1 MPTTRMPHAWA
12 ASSNPFCAGETPARR
27 TSHPQQAIPN
37 HDVPLRERQLVP
49 ERSTR
54 DVMRRIKSDSDNGNA
69 SIEMKEEAQKA
80 ASNQACARS
89 ESDDV

>member
-1 MPTTRMPHAWA
+1 
-12 ASSNPFCAGETPARR
+12 
-27 TSHPQQAIPN
+27 
-37 HDVPLRERQLVP
+37 
-49 ERSTR
+49 
-54 DVMRRIKSDSDNGNA
+54 MRRIKSDSDNGNA